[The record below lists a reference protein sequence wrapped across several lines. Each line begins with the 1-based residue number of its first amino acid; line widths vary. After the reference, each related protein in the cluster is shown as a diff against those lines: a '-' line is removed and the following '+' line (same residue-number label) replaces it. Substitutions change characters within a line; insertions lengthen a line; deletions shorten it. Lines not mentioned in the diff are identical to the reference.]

1 MTCEIPRQC
10 ARMAWQG
17 VIDRLDDL
25 RAPRPSSAHGQVA
38 EWLKAHAWNACI
50 GETLSRVRIPLCPPL
65 PATQCPEIQHFSAWI
80 LAAAQAGPS
89 PGPPFRSDPACASVT
104 RQFCHLWRSGP
115 RRSMWLPAGLSVVA
129 PLGVAIPGTAAGD
142 QLPVS
147 GPGCGSPMG
156 RGSARRDRRTGRSG
170 QATAD
175 WRREASSVVGGSSL
189 MA

>member
-1 MTCEIPRQC
+1 
-10 ARMAWQG
+10 MAWQG

-89 PGPPFRSDPACASVT
+89 PGPRFRSDPACASVT
-104 RQFCHLWRSGP
+104 RQLCHLWRSGP

-129 PLGVAIPGTAAGD
+129 PLGVAILGPR
-142 QLPVS
+142 QVINCPFS

-170 QATAD
+170 QATAG
-175 WRREASSVVGGSSL
+175 WHREASSVVGGSSL